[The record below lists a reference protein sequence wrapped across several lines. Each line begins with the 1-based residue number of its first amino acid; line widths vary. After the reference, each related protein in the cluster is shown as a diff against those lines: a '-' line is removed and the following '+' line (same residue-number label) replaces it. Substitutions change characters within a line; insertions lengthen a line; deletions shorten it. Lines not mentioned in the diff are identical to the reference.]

1 MKWDW
6 NKFLIKLTS
15 RKMWFAI
22 AGFVGGILAAIGY
35 AESDIVQITGLI
47 MSGASVLAY
56 IISEGLVDAARE
68 SGDVVIDFSE
78 WSDKAGGTE

>member
-6 NKFLIKLTS
+6 NTFFIKLTS
-15 RKMWFAI
+15 RKLWLAV
-22 AGFVGGILAAIGY
+22 AGFVGGIMAAVGY
-35 AESDIVQITGLI
+35 GESQIVQITGLI

-68 SGDVVIDFSE
+68 SGDILLVENKD
-78 WSDKAGGTE
+78 A